1 MLSRRN
7 RIGDSEMIGRLAK
20 MGIIHRGNL
29 LLFRYMKRGEN
40 FSRFAVNISK
50 KIDKRAVVRNRLRRQ
65 IHEALRLSLPSL
77 RANFDVLISAKSS
90 VAQRNPDFQE
100 LNREI
105 IAFINTLN
113 THAK

>member
-20 MGIIHRGNL
+20 MGMVHRGNL
-29 LLFRYMKRGEN
+29 LMFRYMKKGEGL
-40 FSRFAVNISK
+40 SRFAVNISK

-65 IHEALRLSLPSL
+65 IHEALRISLPSL
-77 RANFDVLISAKSS
+77 RANFDVLITAKSA

-100 LNREI
+100 LNQEVL
-105 IAFINTLN
+105 AFINTLN

>member
-20 MGIIHRGNL
+20 MGTVHRGNL
-29 LLFRYMKRGEN
+29 LLFRYAKKGGDA
-40 FSRFAVNISK
+40 SRFAVNISK

-77 RANFDVLISAKSS
+77 RANFDVLISAKST
-90 VAQRNPDFQE
+90 VAQRNPTFEE
-100 LNREI
+100 LNQDI
-105 IAFINTLN
+105 VAFINTLN

>member
-20 MGIIHRGNL
+20 MGMIHRGNL
-29 LLFRYMKRGEN
+29 LLFRYRKGGDA
-40 FSRFAVNISK
+40 SRFAVNISK

-77 RANFDVLISAKSS
+77 GANFDVLISAKSS
-90 VAQRNPDFQE
+90 VAQRNPTFEE
-100 LNREI
+100 LNQDI
-105 IAFINTLN
+105 VAFINTLN

>member
-7 RIGDSEMIGRLAK
+7 RIGDSKVIARLAR
-20 MGIIHRGNL
+20 MGMVHRGNL
-29 LLFRYMKRGEN
+29 LLFRYLKRSGD

-65 IHEALRLSLPSL
+65 IHEALRSSLPSL
-77 RANFDVLISAKSS
+77 RANFDVLISAKSL
-90 VAQRNPDFQE
+90 VAQHTPEFE
-100 LNREI
+100 ALNKDI
-105 IAFINTLN
+105 VAFINTLN